1 MRYNTVMKKFK
12 QLFLNKTVGILCA
25 IALLLSFFVGYLNSG
40 SFLVFTNW
48 ITVLGFIYLSLGVLN
63 WLYAEGEFA
72 FFVWKPKQESYSN
85 FKKKFAEKH
94 ASYEN
99 NILFAGILITIVAVI
114 CTLIY
119 TL

>member
-1 MRYNTVMKKFK
+1 MKKFK

-63 WLYAEGEFA
+63 WLYVEGEFA